1 MFQTF
6 FYFCSTKNQSTWQ
19 FFYFHENISRYFF
32 SLGRGN
38 FIKNRLRIEID
49 SPQYVIQTM
58 PKITQLEV
66 KWEWVGWAANAYFFQ
81 ILTGE
86 NKNIFFGRFTLQFV
100 AKLIKCF
107 LNSPKPGPCF
117 YLKRFLWQKKVFK
130 LSKTFMFCT

>member
-100 AKLIKCF
+100 AKVHIFFKFLLEKIKIYF
-107 LNSPKPGPCF
+107 LVDLLFNLCKIN
-117 YLKRFLWQKKVFK
+117 
-130 LSKTFMFCT
+130 